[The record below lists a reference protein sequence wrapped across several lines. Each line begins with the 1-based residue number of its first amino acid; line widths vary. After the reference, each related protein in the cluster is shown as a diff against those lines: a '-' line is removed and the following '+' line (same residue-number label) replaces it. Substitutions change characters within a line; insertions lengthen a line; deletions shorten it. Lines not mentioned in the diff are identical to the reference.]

1 MEPAFT
7 QLTKGNTTQHPSDR
21 GMTEQCLHPGAWY
34 SEIVSSKYS
43 KVGHLTFLGS
53 ELLCQPIMNLK
64 MTLLQEEDAHLA
76 DLFSYP

>member
-1 MEPAFT
+1 MKHRISFAKYQNESATGIHVPF
-7 QLTKGNTTQHPSDR
+7 
-21 GMTEQCLHPGAWY
+21 
-34 SEIVSSKYS
+34 SSKYS
-43 KVGHLTFLGS
+43 KVGHLTLLGS